1 MKDKREIFIEK
12 AKEVH
17 KGENIDYSKVVYINN
32 RTKVCLIDHYLCFNN
47 FLQIS

>member
-17 KGENIDYSKVVYINN
+17 KGKNMVYEYDLTNN
-32 RTKVCLIDHYLCFNN
+32 GHN
-47 FLQIS
+47 